1 MRDPQ
6 TAHDAVTD
14 VLCRDVPYLGP
25 LAHEARAAAVLA
37 ALGIPADATVD
48 DVRAGLAALAVVRD
62 HGYPLEI
69 EADTGRY
76 LAWADRAW
84 AAAASP
90 AAAVLALHNKL
101 TRRADG

>member
-6 TAHDAVTD
+6 TAHDAATCALED
-14 VLCRDVPYLGP
+14 ATCFASSIDHGSL
-25 LAHEARAAAVLA
+25 AAAVLA
-37 ALGIPADATVD
+37 SLGIPADATVD